1 MAKFASIT
9 FAAFQKL
16 LAAARRN
23 GYVSLAERIHQD
35 TAPSRMQGRQWWKRR
50 HKVPKVFQRSMDL
63 NKPTEKLRG
72 AERKIRE
79 KAQQRAGGPDRIVIP
94 RNDFKNLVEAATAK
108 KKAKNPRMESE
119 AGFELGE
126 IRGRTPGLIRGEST
140 EVPGGGRNERTYA
153 RPSVRTP
160 NKKTLRA
167 ESEMDL
173 AARRAQLRTLEKPV
187 DVFDYL
193 LSKPPVEGAPVRVF
207 KRGDPAERFA
217 KKKRSK

>member
-1 MAKFASIT
+1 
-9 FAAFQKL
+9 
-16 LAAARRN
+16 
-23 GYVSLAERIHQD
+23 
-35 TAPSRMQGRQWWKRR
+35 MQGRQWWKRR

-72 AERKIRE
+72 PEKTIRQE
-79 KAQQRAGGPDRIVIP
+79 AQRRAGGPDRIVIP

-108 KKAKNPRMESE
+108 KKKNFRKESE

-126 IRGRTPGLIRGEST
+126 IRGRTPGVIRGEST
-140 EVPGGGRNERTYA
+140 EVPGGGKNERTYY

-160 NKKTLRA
+160 NKKTLRV

-173 AARRAQLRTLEKPV
+173 AARRAQLRNLQKPV
-187 DVFDYL
+187 DVLDYL
-193 LSKPPVEGAPVRVF
+193 LSKPPVQGAPVRSF